1 MRVLHQAHPEM
12 IRNHPFSFIFCL
24 IITIIFIPT
33 FLTMKVTPIT
43 CILGLLGPFCLL
55 QMWLTTKSEMI
66 TIDEEKT
73 IIRKGLIAKHTS
85 EIFHHDVQIINVS
98 QGIVERIFD
107 VGTLQ
112 LGSAAGK
119 IGIKGIRNPQ
129 QVKEICNSL
138 KKNHVVM
145 VRQVL

>member
-1 MRVLHQAHPEM
+1 MV
-12 IRNHPFSFIFCL
+12 RNHPFLFVVSLLLIFPSG
-24 IITIIFIPT
+24 I
-33 FLTMKVTPIT
+33 
-43 CILGLLGPFCLL
+43 GLLILL
-55 QMWLTTKSEMI
+55 GMWLTTKSETI

-85 EIFHHDVQIINVS
+85 EVFHHDVVSVEVSQNIINRMF
-98 QGIVERIFD
+98 G
-107 VGTLQ
+107 VGALQ
-112 LGSAAGK
+112 LGSAASK
-119 IGIKGIRNPQ
+119 ISIKGIRNPQ